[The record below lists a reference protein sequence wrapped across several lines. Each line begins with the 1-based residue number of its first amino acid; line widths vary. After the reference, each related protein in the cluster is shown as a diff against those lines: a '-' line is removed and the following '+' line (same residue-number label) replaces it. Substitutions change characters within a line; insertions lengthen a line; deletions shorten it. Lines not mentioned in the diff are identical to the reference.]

1 MQWLYLSLMVSKDNG
16 NILNSLYISRDSK
29 IWITFHKTQKNVQA
43 NNWSLTYIT
52 MVFKTS
58 THIFVDNGTKFRRS
72 LRVFGSNMLLLLL
85 WWSRSCQNS
94 MFISTTNNGVSCLR
108 WIRTTCCISTM
119 TRNEWNL
126 CEIKILYQKI
136 KKQISHVL

>member
-1 MQWLYLSLMVSKDNG
+1 MAIFSIHYIYPA
-16 NILNSLYISRDSK
+16 ILKSELHSIRLNK
-29 IWITFHKTQKNVQA
+29 MFQV

-72 LRVFGSNMLLLLL
+72 LRVFCSNMLLLLLL

-94 MFISTTNNGVSCLR
+94 MLISTTNNGVSCLR
-108 WIRTTCCISTM
+108 WIRTTCCVSTM

-126 CEIKILYQKI
+126 YKIKILYQRIFEMKLATSYKKI
-136 KKQISHVL
+136 FLIIRCT